1 MILVISLAIAAMF
14 AAGAYLML
22 KRDLIRLIAGM
33 ILIGNAANLFI
44 MASGLRRGAAPILPL
59 EEPAA
64 DPLVQAMVLTAIVIS
79 FATAALALALVYRV
93 YISHYSVDLSRLS
106 AAEEQQAE
114 RDEPIAEDLSEGVRD
129 DTDGDAAPD
138 GWHKREAALR

>member
-1 MILVISLAIAAMF
+1 MILLSSLAIAAMF
-14 AAGAYLML
+14 GTGAYLML

-44 MASGLRRGAAPILPL
+44 MASGLRRGVAPILPF
-59 EEPAA
+59 EGTSA

-79 FATAALALALVYRV
+79 FAVAALALALVYRV
-93 YISHYSVDLSRLS
+93 YTSHYSVDLSRLS

-114 RDEPIAEDLSEGVRD
+114 RDEPVTEDLRDTIRD
-129 DTDGDAAPD
+129 DTDGSPD
-138 GWHKREAALR
+138 GYDSSEEGTP

>member
-1 MILVISLAIAAMF
+1 MILLASFVIAALF
-14 AAGAYLML
+14 ATGAYLML

-44 MASGLRRGAAPILPL
+44 MASGLRRGEAPILPF
-59 EEPAA
+59 EGTSA

-79 FATAALALALVYRV
+79 FAVAALALALVYRV
-93 YISHYSVDLSRLS
+93 YTSHYSVDIARLS

-114 RDEPIAEDLSEGVRD
+114 RDEPVTGDLQEHIRD
-129 DTDGDAAPD
+129 DTDGSPD
-138 GWHKREAALR
+138 GDGSSEEGTP